1 MLGLLSLLIIGISAF
16 LYAQDGNWLT
26 DFRKGVELA
35 KAQGKEVLIYFYG
48 EHCPYC
54 WQMEE
59 FVLGDP
65 EVDRYIEERFVVVSL
80 SADEAKDLDRRFNV
94 FGTPYFVIYDPES
107 DRIILRIFGS
117 RERDDFLNLLIKA
130 CKKSSLR
137 RC

>member
-1 MLGLLSLLIIGISAF
+1 MLRFLTLLILGASILS
-16 LYAQDGNWLT
+16 YSQTPVWVT
-26 DFRKGVELA
+26 DFKKGVEIA
-35 KAQGKEVLIYFYG
+35 RSQGKEVLIYFYG

-54 WQMEE
+54 IQMEE

-65 EVDRYIEERFVVVSL
+65 EVDGFISERFVVVSL
-80 SADEAKDLDRRFNV
+80 DVSESAKLNRRFGV
-94 FGTPYFVIYDPES
+94 LGVPYFVVYDPKG

-117 RERDDFLNLLIKA
+117 RERDDFLSLLMKA

>member
-1 MLGLLSLLIIGISAF
+1 MFRLLVLLIIGISIFSYTRA
-16 LYAQDGNWLT
+16 GEWVT
-26 DFRKGVELA
+26 DFDEGVRLA
-35 KAQGKEVLIYFYG
+35 KLQDKEILIYFYG

-54 WQMEE
+54 VQMEE

-65 EVDRYIEERFVVVSL
+65 DVDSFISERFVVVSL
-80 SADEAKDLDRRFNV
+80 DVSKVKDLDRKFGV

-107 DRIILRIFGS
+107 DRILLKIFGS
-117 RERDDFLNLLIKA
+117 RERDDFLSLLIKA